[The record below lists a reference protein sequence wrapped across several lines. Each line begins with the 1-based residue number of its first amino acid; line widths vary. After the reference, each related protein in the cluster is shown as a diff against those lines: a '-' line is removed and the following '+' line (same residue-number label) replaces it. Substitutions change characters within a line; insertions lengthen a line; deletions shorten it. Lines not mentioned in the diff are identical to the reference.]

1 MGSRYQRPVDIV
13 NGVSKLSTPCKVAAV
28 TTAGQTRAL
37 RGRRAIRP
45 SGDDREQAILAT
57 AAQLLEARSFAD
69 ISVDD
74 LAKGAGLSRPTFYF
88 YFKSKEAVLLSLLEP
103 VIARA
108 DSEFDGAVQRL
119 PEDPRR
125 VWRNGIKAFFTAFST
140 HRRLARAATEA
151 LATSS
156 ELRVVWLGFMQ
167 KWIDQT
173 AAMIAAERVRG
184 AAPETIPAVDLA
196 TSLNQMNE
204 RTMMAA
210 LSAET
215 PAVDEDRVVDT
226 LTHIWVTSI
235 YGESS

>member
-1 MGSRYQRPVDIV
+1 MSPRYQRRVEAV
-13 NGVSKLSTPCKVAAV
+13 NRVSKLSTLCKVLAV
-28 TTAGQTRAL
+28 TTVGQNRSP
-37 RGRRAIRP
+37 RGRRSIRP

-57 AAQLLEARSFAD
+57 AERLLAERSFAD

-119 PEDPRR
+119 PTDPRR
-125 VWRNGIKAFFTAFST
+125 VWRNGINAFFTAFASN
-140 HRRLARAATEA
+140 RALSRAAREA
-151 LATSS
+151 LATNA
-156 ELRVVWLGFMQ
+156 ELRAVWLGFMQ

-173 AAMIAAERVRG
+173 SDLITAERARG
-184 AAPETIPAVDLA
+184 AAPHTIPAADLA
-196 TSLNQMNE
+196 TSLNHMNE
-204 RTMMAA
+204 RAMMAA
-210 LSAET
+210 LSAEP

-226 LTHIWVTSI
+226 LTHIWVSSI
-235 YGESS
+235 YGERR

>member
-1 MGSRYQRPVDIV
+1 MAG
-13 NGVSKLSTPCKVAAV
+13 V
-28 TTAGQTRAL
+28 TTVGPNRAL
-37 RGRRAIRP
+37 RGRRAVRP

-57 AAQLLEARSFAD
+57 AERLLEERSLAD

-103 VIARA
+103 LIARA
-108 DSEFDGAVQRL
+108 DSEIDDAIRL
-119 PEDPRR
+119 LPTDPRR
-125 VWRNGIKAFFTAFST
+125 VWRNGIKAFFTAFAS
-140 HRRLARAATEA
+140 HRAVARAATEA

-156 ELRVVWLGFMQ
+156 ELRALWSGFMQ

-173 AAMIAAERVRG
+173 ATMIAAERDRG
-184 AAPETIPAVDLA
+184 AAPHTIPATDLA
-196 TSLNQMNE
+196 TALNQMNE

-215 PAVDEDRVVDT
+215 PAVEEGRVVDT
-226 LTHIWVTSI
+226 LTHIWVNSI
-235 YGESS
+235 YGESGLPS